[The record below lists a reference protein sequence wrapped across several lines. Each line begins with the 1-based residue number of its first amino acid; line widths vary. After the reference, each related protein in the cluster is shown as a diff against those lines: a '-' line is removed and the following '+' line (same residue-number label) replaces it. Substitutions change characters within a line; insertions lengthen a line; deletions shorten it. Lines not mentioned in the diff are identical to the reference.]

1 MPVDE
6 SIKPTSGTPIV
17 PGGVR
22 QLTIGEIA
30 LARTLFGGSLI
41 YSRIWVHRESYLPF
55 NLQPVD
61 VAMAPDG
68 ELWFREGTYSPDFSL
83 ERELQKKHRFMHEM
97 VHAWQAQKGMFVR
110 TRGLFSRFADYSYS
124 LDKADF
130 LHYGLEQQASIASDY
145 WLLLTYGFHSDTL
158 YLTEYRDYHPHVS
171 THELIRK
178 YKSVLKG
185 FPG

>member
-1 MPVDE
+1 MPVDWT
-6 SIKPTSGTPIV
+6 INPTSGTPIV

-30 LARTLFGGSLI
+30 LARTLFGGSII
-41 YSRIWVHRESYLPF
+41 YSKVWVHLESYLPF

-61 VAMAPDG
+61 IAMTPNG

-83 ERELQKKHRFMHEM
+83 DILEKKHRFMHEM

-145 WLLLTYGFHSDTL
+145 WLLLAYGFNSGTL
-158 YLTEYRDYHPHVS
+158 YLSVYRDYNPNESVYS
-171 THELIRK
+171 LISK
-178 YKSVLKG
+178 YKAVMKG

>member
-6 SIKPTSGTPIV
+6 RIKPTSGTAIN

-30 LARTLFGGSLI
+30 LAKTLFGESLN

-61 VAMAPDG
+61 VAMTPNG
-68 ELWFREGTYSPDFSL
+68 ELWFREETYSPDFSL
-83 ERELQKKHRFMHEM
+83 EQEISKKHRFIHEM
-97 VHAWQAQKGMFVR
+97 VHAWQSQKGMFVR

-145 WLLLTYGFHSDTL
+145 WLLINYDFEGNYGL
-158 YLTEYRDYHPHVS
+158 YEYRDYTLNKSPYN
-171 THELIRK
+171 LIYK
-178 YKSVLKG
+178 YKSVMKG

>member
-6 SIKPTSGTPIV
+6 SIKPTSGTPII

-41 YSRIWVHRESYLPF
+41 YSRIWVHREGYLPF

-83 ERELQKKHRFMHEM
+83 ERELQKKHRFMHKM
-97 VHAWQAQKGMFVR
+97 VHAWQVQKGMFVR

-158 YLTEYRDYHPHVS
+158 YLTEYKDYHPHVS